1 MRELQ
6 NAKVMAQSA
15 RLDKLMQARAKI
27 LDIENVYVSMQDS
40 PAILKCEQALM
51 ALDTLISWEETHGDS
66 QNNRTV

>member
-6 NAKVMAQSA
+6 NAKVLALSA
-15 RLDKLMQARAKI
+15 RLDKLMQARARL
-27 LDIENVYVSMQDS
+27 LDIENIYVAMQDS

-51 ALDTLISWEETHGDS
+51 AVDTLISWEETQS